1 MRRFTIPI
9 LACVVA
15 ASLVACD
22 GKAPAPGAA
31 PTSSHAAPVSPVPV
45 ASPVASPT
53 PPALPAV
60 PPATSGPP
68 TGTCVNGWATPAS
81 GTPPFTDPL
90 GIIRRTTGV
99 KGPLVVVDMRRFVG
113 PESPPSP
120 QGYLQAVERWYIKL
134 YAQDDIAFQGR
145 FLVES
150 RTFGRGLAA
159 VAPYDTNGFRSP
171 DWVGF
176 QYDSSDT
183 GAKALSGA
191 SWTMVGDAHT
201 TSCAGVRGSRFRG
214 YLTKSV
220 GVWPAHSRYRRR
232 AVGMGIYQSSGR
244 TRNPLGVVSVVMG
257 VVGAAASVILWAYQ
271 YDPSGPLVRS
281 VASRLGPG
289 LASGDALVL
298 RSPRSSGRSP

>member
-1 MRRFTIPI
+1 MRRFVIPI
-9 LACVVA
+9 LACVLAVP
-15 ASLVACD
+15 LVACD
-22 GKAPAPGAA
+22 GKAPAPDAA
-31 PTSSHAAPVSPVPV
+31 PTSSQAAPVSPVPV
-45 ASPVASPT
+45 ASPAASPT
-53 PPALPAV
+53 PPAVPAV

-90 GIIRRTTGV
+90 GIIRRTTRV

-150 RTFGRGLAA
+150 RTFGRGLSA

-176 QYDSSDT
+176 QYDSSDRVRRRYP
-183 GAKALSGA
+183 GLPGRWSGTA
-191 SWTMVGDAHT
+191 YDF
-201 TSCAGVRGSRFRG
+201 VRG
-214 YLTKSV
+214 
-220 GVWPAHSRYRRR
+220 
-232 AVGMGIYQSSGR
+232 
-244 TRNPLGVVSVVMG
+244 
-257 VVGAAASVILWAYQ
+257 GAGLKI
-271 YDPSGPLVRS
+271 
-281 VASRLGPG
+281 PG
-289 LASGDALVL
+289 LPDEVSGCLA
-298 RSPRSSGRSP
+298 GT